1 MVNDA
6 QCPITNCKEENKA
19 MKNCNVWPMIPS
31 LTGKDLLTK
40 QVDALDATQEHYRTH
55 LDAAPSI
62 ITTKISRGKTTEI
75 YWAYFSLK
83 NRSSC
88 SMFLKKTISISRHKK
103 ICHEKNSTNN
113 FFS

>member
-40 QVDALDATQEHYRTH
+40 QVDALDATQENYRTH

-62 ITTKISRGKTTEI
+62 ITTKLSRGKTRPHLQYI
-75 YWAYFSLK
+75 F
-83 NRSSC
+83 
-88 SMFLKKTISISRHKK
+88 KKRHF
-103 ICHEKNSTNN
+103 N
-113 FFS
+113 FTK

>member
-1 MVNDA
+1 MEMVNDA

-62 ITTKISRGKTTEI
+62 ITTKISRGKTTE
-75 YWAYFSLK
+75 F
-83 NRSSC
+83 NF
-88 SMFLKKTISISRHKK
+88 FLIFKKTFQFHEIKKYFFISRKK
-103 ICHEKNSTNN
+103 TQYK
-113 FFS
+113 